1 MLGHKKWV
9 KCLCQMEN
17 DDIFSGS
24 NDKLKFVEMQIVL
37 KLSKEMKMQLKQ
49 FMCMKDGIYLV
60 EGLIPQ

>member
-1 MLGHKKWV
+1 
-9 KCLCQMEN
+9 MEN

-24 NDKLKFVEMQIVL
+24 DDKLKFVEMQIVL